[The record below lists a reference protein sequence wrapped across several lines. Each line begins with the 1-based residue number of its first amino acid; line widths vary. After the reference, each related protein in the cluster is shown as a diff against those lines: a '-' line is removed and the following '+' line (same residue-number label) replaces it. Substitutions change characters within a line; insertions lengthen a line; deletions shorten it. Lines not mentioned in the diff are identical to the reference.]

1 MFLYICCHLY
11 VLVTNTWKILLGR
24 LNIFLRRFT
33 GFTFGFP
40 GLRFKFVIRGGH
52 IMVGRTAIKLV
63 PSKNGKYPSTQG
75 WFTFTY
81 GGWVYYITFAH
92 GIRVVAVH
100 NGKIK
105 IGIVHGTC
113 IFHRFPEWFRSS
125 TNQKISYLIMMSLYW
140 QNGWSNMVITDM

>member
-1 MFLYICCHLY
+1 
-11 VLVTNTWKILLGR
+11 
-24 LNIFLRRFT
+24 
-33 GFTFGFP
+33 
-40 GLRFKFVIRGGH
+40 
-52 IMVGRTAIKLV
+52 MVGRTTIKLV

-105 IGIVHGTC
+105 IGVVHGTKTVY
-113 IFHRFPEWFRSS
+113 I
-125 TNQKISYLIMMSLYW
+125 
-140 QNGWSNMVITDM
+140 